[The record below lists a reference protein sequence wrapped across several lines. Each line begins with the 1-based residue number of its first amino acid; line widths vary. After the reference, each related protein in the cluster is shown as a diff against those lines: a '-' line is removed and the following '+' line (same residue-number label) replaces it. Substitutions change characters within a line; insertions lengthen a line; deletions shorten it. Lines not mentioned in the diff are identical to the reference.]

1 MILTKGIIEEV
12 VSQFKAR
19 VRLPVYHG
27 IKTAEYSTP
36 TKDLPTATLCAM
48 PNCTYSLNTGDV
60 VYCSIED
67 NDFTKPVILGF
78 LYKQDKAETLVDMNV
93 NSLNVGVNASF
104 PEETSIGKV
113 SPQSIQNLCGA
124 NSNIQNEID
133 SIVNDSNKNNKE
145 LQDSV
150 SKLQNDVASLET
162 NLSTNYVDKSTSQII
177 GGQKDFETAPR
188 VKIEGEHPREGLPDI
203 YVQLQYIYT
212 DTSSTGPYIDTGF
225 EINTS
230 TDTIELVFEM
240 VDTTKY
246 LWLFGEHDTPARLGL
261 GVGDGVVNQR
271 NVAYGNATN
280 KVPDDLFYGKL
291 HYFKADSTGVFID
304 NTNKVANYSNFTST
318 STIALFCLH
327 INGAFNSNAKGKIQS
342 YKHTRNGVVLLD
354 LVSVKRKS
362 DNKVGFYD
370 FANDTFITS
379 NNDIDFLAGPELL
392 GDHYEPVLTNANF
405 TDFLTSVSGYNPT
418 VAQSLQHDASGVIQ
432 WVDE

>member
-48 PNCTYSLNTGDV
+48 PNCTYSLNIGDV

-78 LYKQDKAETLVDMNV
+78 LYKQDKAKTLIDMNV

-113 SPQSIQNLCGA
+113 SPQSIQNLYGA
-124 NSNIQNEID
+124 DSNIQNEIND
-133 SIVNDSNKNNKE
+133 IVNDNNKNNKE
-145 LQDSV
+145 LQNSV
-150 SKLQNDVASLET
+150 SELQNDVASLET
-162 NLSTNYVDKSTSQII
+162 DLSTNYVDKSTSQIV
-177 GGQKDFETAPR
+177 GGQKDFEVTPR

-203 YVQLQYIYT
+203 YTQLQYVYT

-225 EINTS
+225 VINTS
-230 TDTIELVFEM
+230 TDIIELVFEM
-240 VDTTKY
+240 VDTTRY
-246 LWLFGEHDTPARLGL
+246 LWLFGEHDTSARFGL
-261 GVGDGVVNQR
+261 GVGDGIINQR

-280 KVPDDLFYGKL
+280 KVSDDLFYGKL

-370 FANDTFITS
+370 FANNRFVVSDNGVDLI
-379 NNDIDFLAGPELL
+379 AGPGLTE
-392 GDHYEPVLTNANF
+392 DHYEPLLSDVNF
-405 TDFLTSVSGYNPT
+405 VDFLTNITGYNPNVT
-418 VAQSLQHDASGVIQ
+418 QTLKHNNNGLL
-432 WVDE
+432 WVND